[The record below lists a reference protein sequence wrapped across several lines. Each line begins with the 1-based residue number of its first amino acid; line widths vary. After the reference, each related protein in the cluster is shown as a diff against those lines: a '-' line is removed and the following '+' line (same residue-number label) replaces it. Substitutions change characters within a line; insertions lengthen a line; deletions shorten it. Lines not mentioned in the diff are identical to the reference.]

1 MDVFCKYTYLLFFD
15 GDFCLFFGD
24 LRCLFTGD
32 LLRFFIGDLRFILL
46 ILPPFIIET

>member
-1 MDVFCKYTYLLFFD
+1 MCSVNILIYFFD

-24 LRCLFTGD
+24 LHCLFTGD